1 MSERASE
8 ARGMLNVLV
17 VDDSVVMRRM
27 VTRSLSM
34 GGLPVGEVYE
44 AGDGLEALG
53 VVDSRWVDLVL
64 CDINMPGMD
73 GIEFMRRMAANEVTR
88 RVPVVMVSTER
99 SEPRIQELKELGIG
113 GYLHKP
119 FRPEDLAGLVRGVL
133 GLESES

>member
-1 MSERASE
+1 
-8 ARGMLNVLV
+8 MLNVLV

-27 VTRSLSM
+27 VARSLSM

-44 AGDGLEALG
+44 AGDGVEALG
-53 VVDSRWVDLVL
+53 VMDSRWVDLVL

-73 GIEFMRRMAANEVTR
+73 GIELVRRMVANEVTR

-99 SEPRIQELKELGIG
+99 SEPRIQELKELGVG

-119 FRPEDLAGLVRGVL
+119 FRPEELAQLVRGVL